1 MEKRVLIIIPAY
13 NEEACIRDVVL
24 ELRRVCPQYDYVV
37 INDAS
42 TDGTLA
48 VLRDNGFNYINLPSN
63 LGIGGNV
70 QTGYLYAIER
80 GYDVAVQMDGDG
92 QHLPEC
98 LPAIVEPVLRGECDM
113 CVGSRFIEKQG
124 FQTSAMRRFGIL
136 FLRTVL
142 RLTCGVRVTDV
153 TSGFRACSRRLT
165 AIYAQNYAQDYPE
178 PEAIMIAVMSGC
190 TVREAP
196 VRMRERQGGTSSI
209 SPFKSVY
216 YMIKVTLAILL
227 ARFTTKRQRE
237 AEK

>member
-1 MEKRVLIIIPAY
+1 MIPCY
-13 NEEACIRDVVL
+13 NEEENIARVVARLRAACP
-24 ELRRVCPQYDYVV
+24 EADYLV
-37 INDAS
+37 INDCS
-42 TDGTLA
+42 TD
-48 VLRDNGFNYINLPSN
+48 RSREICEENGFSYLSLPVN
-63 LGIGGNV
+63 LGIGGGV
-70 QTGYLYAIER
+70 QSGYLFAVER
-80 GYDVAVQMDGDG
+80 GYDITVQMDGDG
-92 QHLPEC
+92 QHD
-98 LPAIVEPVLRGECDM
+98 PAYLRALIAPVERGELDM
-113 CVGSRFIEKQG
+113 AIGSRFITREG
-124 FQTSAMRRFGIL
+124 FQTSAMRRLGINIISGL
-136 FLRTVL
+136 IKL
-142 RLTCGVRVTDV
+142 LTGRRVRDT

-165 AIYAQNYAQDYPE
+165 AIYDQNYAQDYPE